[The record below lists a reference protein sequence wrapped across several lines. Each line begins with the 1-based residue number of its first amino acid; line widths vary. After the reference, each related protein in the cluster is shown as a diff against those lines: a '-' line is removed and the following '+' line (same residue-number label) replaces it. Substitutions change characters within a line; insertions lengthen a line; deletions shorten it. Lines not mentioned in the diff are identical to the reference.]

1 MKNSYNDFYQNPSKA
16 NTRSHTNGR
25 TLRAYK
31 ALYFT
36 SETAPK
42 ILKVHL
48 TYRVIKGG
56 TKKQRVALD
65 TYFLRQTLNRK
76 GPSEDT
82 EESDSLSVEED
93 YG

>member
-1 MKNSYNDFYQNPSKA
+1 MW
-16 NTRSHTNGR
+16 
-25 TLRAYK
+25 RAYK

-36 SETAPK
+36 SEAEPK
-42 ILKVHL
+42 ILNVHL
-48 TYRVIKGG
+48 MYRVIKGG

-65 TYFLRQTLNRK
+65 IYLLRQTSGSK
-76 GPSEDT
+76 GPSEDIG

>member
-1 MKNSYNDFYQNPSKA
+1 MW
-16 NTRSHTNGR
+16 
-25 TLRAYK
+25 RAYK

-36 SETAPK
+36 SETEPK

-48 TYRVIKGG
+48 TYRIIKGS

-65 TYFLRQTLNRK
+65 TYLLCQTLNNE
-76 GPSEDT
+76 GPSEDIR

>member
-1 MKNSYNDFYQNPSKA
+1 MWS
-16 NTRSHTNGR
+16 
-25 TLRAYK
+25 AYK

-36 SETAPK
+36 SETGPK

-48 TYRVIKGG
+48 MYRVIKGG

-65 TYFLRQTLNRK
+65 TYLLRQTLNSR
-76 GPSEDT
+76 GPSDDI
-82 EESDSLSVEED
+82 EESDSLSAKED

>member
-1 MKNSYNDFYQNPSKA
+1 MQC
-16 NTRSHTNGR
+16 
-25 TLRAYK
+25 AYK

-42 ILKVHL
+42 ILNVHL
-48 TYRVIKGG
+48 TYSVNKGG

-65 TYFLRQTLNRK
+65 TYLLRQTLHSK
-76 GPSEDT
+76 GPSEDI

-93 YG
+93 YR